1 MRPSKRTI
9 EALLI
14 LRDKKPQSFA
24 QFAELFWP
32 GNLMHRRHSNCGT
45 HGSRR
50 GAGAW
55 LSAGS
60 YVAKLERAGLVR
72 RSYSAFGTEKMG
84 IAYLSNAGHE
94 VLDSVKREGEP

>member
-1 MRPSKRTI
+1 MKPSKRTI

-24 QFAELFWP
+24 QFALLFWP
-32 GNLMHRRHSNCGT
+32 DNLMHRRHTNCGT

-55 LSAGS
+55 LAAGS
-60 YVAKLERAGLVR
+60 YLGKLERAGFIKKCDYPHQLEQ
-72 RSYSAFGTEKMG
+72 FG
-84 IAYLSNAGHE
+84 IAYLRNAGHE
-94 VLDSVKREGEP
+94 VLDSIKREGEL

>member
-1 MRPSKRTI
+1 MKPSKRTI

-24 QFAELFWP
+24 EFAQLFWP
-32 GNLMHRRHSNCGT
+32 DNFMHRRHTNCGT

-55 LSAGS
+55 LAAGS
-60 YVAKLERAGLVR
+60 YIAKLEKKGLVQKC
-72 RSYSAFGTEKMG
+72 YSRFGIEKMG
-84 IAYLSNAGHE
+84 IAYQSNAGHE
-94 VLDSVKREGEP
+94 ILDSIKRESEL